1 MADAFSLSTP
11 DPAQSLAE
19 YFRDLVRKSLRFQ
32 APEAIEFY
40 LVNLL
45 TQSMTTAEVFGEP
58 PDGFRE
64 EPLAFLYLRA
74 ANADAALQIKL
85 LKRLGDF
92 SLFISGFFPES
103 LSRRL
108 VDVGYYVQM
117 GENAYGNLS
126 NLVARKSA
134 LAGIF
139 SELARRFMAY
149 ADVLSEVSEQASVT
163 RDTDLL
169 RLYERWLK
177 TGSRRAAE
185 ILASEGIQ
193 PVPPFPSSIKFPN

>member
-1 MADAFSLSTP
+1 MADALSLSAQGP
-11 DPAQSLAE
+11 SQSLPE

-32 APEAIEFY
+32 APEAVEFY

-45 TQSMTTAEVFGEP
+45 TQSITTTEVYADPSE
-58 PDGFRE
+58 GFRE
-64 EPLAFLYLRA
+64 EPLALLYLRA
-74 ANADAALQIKL
+74 ANADSSLQIKL

-126 NLVARKSA
+126 TLVARKSA
-134 LAGIF
+134 FAEIF

-149 ADVLSEVSEQASVT
+149 ADVLSEVSEQASVS

-185 ILASEGIQ
+185 LLAAEGIQ
-193 PVPPFPSSIKFPN
+193 PMPPLPPSSKFPN

>member
-1 MADAFSLSTP
+1 MADALSLSP
-11 DPAQSLAE
+11 PGPSRSLAE
-19 YFRDLVRKSLRFQ
+19 YFRELVRKSLRFQ

-45 TQSMTTAEVFGEP
+45 TQSVTTAEVYGTP
-58 PDGFRE
+58 PEGFRE

-74 ANADAALQIKL
+74 VNADASLQIKL

-103 LSRRL
+103 LSRRP
-108 VDVGYYVQM
+108 VDVGYYIQM

-134 LAGIF
+134 FAEIF
-139 SELARRFMAY
+139 SELASRFIAY
-149 ADVLSEVSEQASVT
+149 SDVLSEVSEQASVS

-185 ILASEGIQ
+185 ILAAEGIQ
-193 PVPPFPSSIKFPN
+193 PVAPFSPSPKFPN